1 MSSSCGIPPRPLR
14 FVNGPRRGASPREFG
29 IDPGGLH
36 ASLEAFSVKA
46 EPGPDLCG
54 LTAEP
59 GLDLCGLKVEPA
71 PESPTSAAVSSRRKI
86 LQMRQ
91 PAIDANAVLHWLLP
105 GMRSSRGRRNSPSA
119 AVSTFADQMPT
130 QTGTTPWRANPAPIV
145 NIK

>member
-14 FVNGPRRGASPREFG
+14 FVNGPRRGASPTEFG

-59 GLDLCGLKVEPA
+59 GLDLCGLTAEPGLDLCGLTAEPGLDLCGLKVEPG
-71 PESPTSAAVSSRRKI
+71 
-86 LQMRQ
+86 L
-91 PAIDANAVLHWLLP
+91 DL
-105 GMRSSRGRRNSPSA
+105 RGLK
-119 AVSTFADQMPT
+119 VE
-130 QTGTTPWRANPAPIV
+130 
-145 NIK
+145 